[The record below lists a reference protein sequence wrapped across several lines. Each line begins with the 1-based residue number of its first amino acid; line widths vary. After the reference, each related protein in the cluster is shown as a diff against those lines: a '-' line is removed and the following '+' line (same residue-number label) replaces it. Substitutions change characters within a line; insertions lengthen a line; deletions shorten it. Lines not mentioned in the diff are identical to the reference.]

1 MYPPP
6 HHQSHDIE
14 KMISVLKH
22 FPLGMLVTAKDGKP
36 FITHIPFI
44 HNETSKKLVAHL
56 DRSNPQLETLTENA
70 EVTVV
75 FKGPDTYI
83 SPSIYTT
90 PQLPTWNYIIVH
102 VTGKLQLINEPEA
115 IKQTMVDMT
124 KFLEGKERNFILK
137 QDDPRMERLI
147 DYIQAFEIEITNWE
161 GKFKLSQDKNSQ
173 DFENAKEELKRNSQ
187 KDVSI
192 FIEEIY
198 KKMT

>member
-36 FITHIPFI
+36 FVTHIPFI
-44 HNETSKKLVAHL
+44 YNETSKKLVAHL
-56 DRSNPQLETLTENA
+56 DRNNPQLETLKDEA

-115 IKQTMVDMT
+115 IKQTMVEMT
-124 KFLEGKERNFILK
+124 KFLEGKEENFILK
-137 QDDPRMERLI
+137 KDDPRMERLI
-147 DYIQAFEIEITNWE
+147 DYIQAFEIRITNWE

-173 DFENAKEELKRNSQ
+173 DFENAKMELIKNSGM
-187 KDVSI
+187 DISG
-192 FIEEIY
+192 FIVGIY
-198 KKMT
+198 E

>member
-14 KMISVLKH
+14 KMISVIKH

-36 FITHIPFI
+36 FVTHIPFI
-44 HNETSKKLVAHL
+44 YNETSKKLVAHL
-56 DRSNPQLETLTENA
+56 DRNNPQLETLKDEA

-115 IKQTMVDMT
+115 IKQTMVEMT
-124 KFLEGKERNFILK
+124 KFLEGKEENFILK
-137 QDDPRMERLI
+137 KDDPRMERLI

-161 GKFKLSQDKNSQ
+161 GKFKLSQDKIPQ
-173 DFENAKEELKRNSQ
+173 DFENAKEELKRNS
-187 KDVSI
+187 KNDVSK

-198 KKMT
+198 KK

>member
-1 MYPPP
+1 MYPPL

-14 KMISVLKH
+14 KMISVLKQY
-22 FPLGMLVTAKDGKP
+22 PLGMLVTAKDGKP
-36 FITHIPFI
+36 FVTHIPFI
-44 HNETSKKLVAHL
+44 YNETSKKLVAHL
-56 DRSNPQLETLTENA
+56 DRNNPQLETLKDEA

-124 KFLEGKERNFILK
+124 DFLEGDAQRFILK
-137 QDDPRMERLI
+137 KDDPRMERLI

-161 GKFKLSQDKNSQ
+161 GKFKLSQDKIPQ
-173 DFENAKEELKRNSQ
+173 DFENAKKELKRNS
-187 KDVSI
+187 KNDVSK

-198 KKMT
+198 KK

>member
-14 KMISVLKH
+14 NMISVINH
-22 FPLGMLVTAKDGKP
+22 FPLGMLVTAKAGKP
-36 FITHIPFI
+36 FVTHIPFI
-44 HNETSKKLVAHL
+44 YNEITKRLVAHL

-102 VTGKLQLINEPEA
+102 ITGNIKLINDNETA
-115 IKQTMVDMT
+115 KQTMVVMT
-124 KFLEGKERNFILK
+124 EFLEGKDQKFILK
-137 QDDPRMERLI
+137 QDDSRMERFVN
-147 DYIQAFEIEITNWE
+147 YIQAFEIEITNWE
-161 GKFKLSQDKNSQ
+161 GKFKLSQDKNAA
-173 DFENAKEELKRNSQ
+173 DFENAKHELIKNSG
-187 KDVSI
+187 KDVSG

-198 KKMT
+198 KMK